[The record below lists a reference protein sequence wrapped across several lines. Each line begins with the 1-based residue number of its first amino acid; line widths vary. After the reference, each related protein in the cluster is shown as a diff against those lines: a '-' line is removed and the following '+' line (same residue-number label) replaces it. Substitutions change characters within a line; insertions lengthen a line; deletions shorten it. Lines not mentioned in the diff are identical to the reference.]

1 MPSNEPYQDPDAG
14 RSDSVV
20 QFPETRWTLMREI
33 QTSAPERAME
43 LIGELCVLYRPAI
56 EGYFKIKC
64 RDVHYAQ
71 DLAQSFHQHLLSKN
85 RLKTLE
91 RRPETRFR
99 RFLAATLKNFWLDH
113 LPPAP
118 AAESKLPVDSIDEA
132 LNESLLDEQIA
143 CEMHQRALR
152 RLSEKAERP
161 EKQARL
167 RELCGF
173 ILKEGNAESYGAAG
187 ARLSLTPNAV
197 KKAVHDLRQSY
208 YDMFR
213 SEVSEI
219 VDRAE
224 LDEELRHLM
233 TLLPDALSRHSH
245 GMALT
250 GAGCKSLTPSA
261 GDCA

>member
-1 MPSNEPYQDPDAG
+1 MVP
-14 RSDSVV
+14 
-20 QFPETRWTLMREI
+20 FPETSWTLMREI

-56 EGYFKIKC
+56 EGYFRIKC

-118 AAESKLPVDSIDEA
+118 AAESKIHAAQIEETV
-132 LNESLLDEQIA
+132 NESLLDEQIA
-143 CEMHQRALR
+143 CEMHRRALR
-152 RLSEKAERP
+152 RLIEKAERP
-161 EKQARL
+161 ERQARL

-173 ILKEGNAESYGAAG
+173 ILKEGSAESYGIAA

-208 YDMFR
+208 YDTFR
-213 SEVSEI
+213 TEVAEI

-233 TLLPDALSRHSH
+233 ILLPDALAKNAQ
-245 GMALT
+245 GMASR
-250 GAGCKSLTPSA
+250 GADCMAHRKSDPDSP
-261 GDCA
+261 